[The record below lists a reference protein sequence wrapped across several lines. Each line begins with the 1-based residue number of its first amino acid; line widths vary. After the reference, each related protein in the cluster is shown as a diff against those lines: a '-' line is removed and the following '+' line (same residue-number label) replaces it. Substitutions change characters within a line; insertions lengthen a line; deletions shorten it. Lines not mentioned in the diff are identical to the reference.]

1 MPNGW
6 LLEVS
11 FLATLKGKNCLVFGA
26 GVTGTSVI
34 GFLEEHG
41 ATAILIDEKE
51 IAGAITSLESLD
63 LSSFYLAIAS
73 PGWKLDHP
81 LIKQARERGV
91 EVISEIDLAW
101 RVKSEL
107 RPEQRWLA
115 LTGTNGKTTTV
126 QMAEAMLQAS
136 GFRARACGNVGDPV
150 IEIVTN
156 SDSDVLILELS
167 SFQLSWSREARFY
180 ASAILNIADDHID
193 WHGSFDA
200 YASAK
205 FEIAK
210 MSEILIVNFD
220 DPVVAERSKA
230 VTNRVVAF
238 TLHTPKPNEIGLVE
252 NLVVDR
258 AFINGD
264 AEALF
269 ELHHLT
275 PAVPHNLLN
284 AMAAAALARSVGA
297 SSEAIAKALS
307 QFKLD
312 HHRLEVVLVRDGI
325 TWIDDSKATNPHAA
339 LAALRSQLRSIWIA
353 GGLAKGAPM
362 EDLIKAAAHRIKC
375 AILIGTD
382 ANLIAEALRL
392 HAPLVEYVFI
402 DPQLKGK
409 ELMLEVVK
417 AAKAR
422 ALEGDCVLLAPA
434 CASMDQ
440 FKNYAERG
448 ELFATAVKE
457 LVDAK

>member
-1 MPNGW
+1 M
-6 LLEVS
+6 S

-51 IAGAITSLESLD
+51 IARAITNLESLD

-238 TLHTPKPNEIGLVE
+238 TLQTPKPNEIGLVE

-307 QFKLD
+307 HFKLD

-362 EDLIKAAAHRIKC
+362 EDLIKAAAHRIKY

-448 ELFATAVKE
+448 ELFATSVKE

>member
-41 ATAILIDEKE
+41 AKAILIDEKE
-51 IAGAITSLESLD
+51 ITGAITSLESLD

-156 SDSDVLILELS
+156 SDADVLILELS

-238 TLHTPKPNEIGLVE
+238 TLQTPKPNEIGLVE

-284 AMAAAALARSVGA
+284 AMAAAALARSFGA

-339 LAALRSQLRSIWIA
+339 LAALRSQLCSIWIA

-362 EDLIKAAAHRIKC
+362 EELIKAAAHRIKC

-392 HAPLVEYVFI
+392 HAPLIEYVFI

>member
-1 MPNGW
+1 M
-6 LLEVS
+6 S

-26 GVTGTSVI
+26 GVTGTSVM

-41 ATAILIDEKE
+41 ATAIWIDEKE
-51 IAGAITSLESLD
+51 IARAITNLESLD

-156 SDSDVLILELS
+156 SDADVLILELS

-238 TLHTPKPNEIGLVE
+238 TLQTPKPNEIGLVE

-307 QFKLD
+307 HFKLD

-362 EDLIKAAAHRIKC
+362 EELIKAAAHRIKY

>member
-1 MPNGW
+1 M
-6 LLEVS
+6 S

-26 GVTGTSVI
+26 GVTGKSVM

-51 IAGAITSLESLD
+51 IAGAITNLESLD

-210 MSEILIVNFD
+210 MSEILIVNVD

-238 TLHTPKPNEIGLVE
+238 TLQTPKPNEIGLVE
-252 NLVVDR
+252 NLIVDR

-307 QFKLD
+307 HFKLD

>member
-1 MPNGW
+1 M
-6 LLEVS
+6 S
-11 FLATLKGKNCLVFGA
+11 FLAALKGKNCLVFGA

-51 IAGAITSLESLD
+51 IAGAITNLESLD

-156 SDSDVLILELS
+156 SDADVLILELS

-230 VTNRVVAF
+230 VTNRLVAF
-238 TLHTPKPNEIGLVE
+238 TLQTPKPNEIGLVE

-307 QFKLD
+307 HFKLD

-392 HAPLVEYVFI
+392 HAPLIEYVFI

>member
-1 MPNGW
+1 M
-6 LLEVS
+6 S

-51 IAGAITSLESLD
+51 IAGAITNLESLD

-156 SDSDVLILELS
+156 SDADVLILELS

-238 TLHTPKPNEIGLVE
+238 TLQTPKPNEIGLVE

-307 QFKLD
+307 HFKLD

-392 HAPLVEYVFI
+392 HAPLVEYEFI

>member
-11 FLATLKGKNCLVFGA
+11 FIATLKGKQCLVFGA
-26 GVTGTSVI
+26 GVTGASVMR
-34 GFLEEHG
+34 FLKEHG
-41 ATAILIDEKE
+41 ATPILIDEKE
-51 IAGAITSLESLD
+51 VAGAVTSLDGID
-63 LSSFYLAIAS
+63 LKGIHLAVVS
-73 PGWKLDHP
+73 PGWKLEHP
-81 LIKQARERGV
+81 LISAAREGGISL
-91 EVISEIDLAW
+91 ISEIDLAW
-101 RVKSEL
+101 RVKSEIK
-107 RPEQRWLA
+107 PNQRWLA

-156 SDSDVLILELS
+156 SDADLLILELS
-167 SFQLSWSREARFY
+167 SFQLSWSNEARFH
-180 ASAILNIADDHID
+180 ASAILNIAEDHID
-193 WHGSFDA
+193 WHGTFDA

-205 FEIAK
+205 FAIAN
-210 MSEILIVNFD
+210 MSELLIFNIDDSVVKERAQKVNI
-220 DPVVAERSKA
+220 RSIG
-230 VTNRVVAF
+230 F
-238 TLHTPKPNEIGLVE
+238 TLQTPKPDQIGLVE

-269 ELHHLT
+269 ELQDVT

-297 SSEAIAKALS
+297 KGESIAKALRE
-307 QFKLD
+307 FKLD
-312 HHRLEVVLVRDGI
+312 HHRLEVVLVKDGI

-353 GGLAKGAPM
+353 GGLAKGAQM
-362 EDLIKAAAHRIKC
+362 DELVKSAANRIKF
-375 AILIGTD
+375 AILIGAD
-382 ANLIAEALRL
+382 AKLIADALKR
-392 HAPLVEYVFI
+392 HAPLIEFLLVSPE
-402 DPQLKGK
+402 LKGR
-409 ELMLEVVK
+409 ELMFEVVRV
-417 AAKAR
+417 AKTK
-422 ALEGDCVLLAPA
+422 ALEGDSVLLAPA

-448 ELFATAVKE
+448 DLFATAVKE
-457 LVDAK
+457 LIDAK